1 MRLRETLLGLAVLGL
16 VLGGVFWS
24 RGRSAPLAV
33 SSGSAGAGEELPDV
47 TRNDAT
53 VEIGDATVVL
63 SVAPRPPVAFAA
75 HRWRVRAVTHGE
87 PQAIERG
94 RLSFEMVMPMGDHRY
109 QLVPAPGG
117 WWEAEV
123 VLPSCP
129 SGKRRWFATFDGVVA
144 GVPRRARVRVD
155 LAPSRTQPPQ

>member
-24 RGRSAPLAV
+24 RGGTFPSRAAGPAALA
-33 SSGSAGAGEELPDV
+33 GDELPDV
-47 TRNDAT
+47 TALDAA
-53 VEIGDATVVL
+53 VERDDVILVFSVV
-63 SVAPRPPVAFAA
+63 PRPARAFAG
-75 HRWRVRAVTHGE
+75 HRWRVRALKGLE
-87 PQAIERG
+87 AQPIEQG

-109 QLVPAPGG
+109 ELLAGAAG

-129 SGKRRWFATFDGVVA
+129 SGKRRWFAAFEGKVA
-144 GVPRRARVRVD
+144 GVSRRARVRLD
-155 LAPSRTQPPQ
+155 LAAPGTKPAP